1 MRRRTIISVIVA
13 IVVAG
18 SLLGAVVRAGASGA
32 PGTSAKPTIKVIVL
46 LKSHG
51 DGGEVVNR
59 LAHDHATGVYRYRY
73 FSSVAATVSRATLGE
88 LLRDGNVLNVV
99 SDRKVRVPTT
109 PGVGTKVA
117 KTGRTAGQ
125 ATGATAAA
133 ASTAPLES
141 EALQLTHAQDAW
153 AIKVNDQAVRGQG
166 IRVGMLDTG
175 TDPSHPDLA
184 AAIDGY
190 RDFTGDGLQDSD
202 GHGTA
207 TSSCVA
213 AQGKLVYNSSTGTS
227 MRIEGM
233 APGAKV
239 VMAKVLDVSGGW
251 DSNIMRGIEWLIA
264 QKVDIISC
272 SLGDAFIPPNGAD
285 PLAQAFQTAIDDG
298 ITVVNSEGNE
308 GPGQGTEG
316 SAPDLKNVIAVG
328 ATTGYRLFSQIAYL
342 TTGGSYKGDQV
353 ITWTSRGPNS
363 EGDFRPDIMGFG
375 AWGWALAPTGSGDAY
390 GDVDTQIFGG
400 TSMACPVVAGD
411 LALAESAW
419 KLAHP
424 GQVLPAP
431 AYWKTLLAN
440 TATDLGYPAI
450 DQSSGL
456 VNAAAAVHAV
466 LGQGKAF
473 QAGVNADR
481 TSPTSWSPRVA
492 AGASAKTTITLQNT
506 GSKTERISLAPRNF
520 ATFHTLD
527 YRQFAVSAPDYT
539 AVKRFT
545 VPAGA
550 QFVQVRLTW
559 PSGPNVSLDSAVYDS
574 HGNFVSYGQTS
585 GGYGHLSF
593 DQISLTGPTSQR
605 PAVLKGRPWEID
617 IYPTGDMAPTAPQT
631 VHLRVTFSRN
641 TPTPVIALSKHN
653 VTLAPGR
660 STRIAATVTA
670 PSSAGTWMYGISVGN
685 GVTTTLIPVAV
696 RVPVTLSSGRG
707 SFKGQLTG
715 STVEYSGGELYFYD
729 VHVPAGTRSLTASLT
744 WPDTG
749 NLVDL
754 YLIDPSGDLRDAK
767 GGDLLWYPDYSSFT
781 VPPTAFSHRAEQVV
795 WDAPEAGTWQLIV
808 WGAGFN
814 GRSFSEPY
822 SGTVTLDTPSV
833 APAAWT
839 ASAAPGTQASTD
851 FTVSNGGATALPA
864 YAESQ
869 ATTSAGAGLY
879 DDVTLPPITGTLAP
893 TTNGISPTATFTLP
907 QGVTLVTAQATWTGA
922 DTLVDLGLYDPSQ
935 TDKSESLATT
945 SAGNAVVEA
954 NPMAGLWTLIMGYG
968 NPDSAAASADYTID
982 VDYTA
987 PQPLTGLTVSAT
999 AAAPVTIAAGG
1010 NALIHATLDVPADAQ
1025 VGSTITGTLNF
1036 YTVGDGTEA
1045 EGGDHLGSVPVTI
1058 TVVAPG

>member
-1 MRRRTIISVIVA
+1 MRRRIFTIVVA
-13 IVVAG
+13 LVVAG
-18 SLLGAVVRAGASGA
+18 SLLGAVVRAGATGA
-32 PGTSAKPTIKVIVL
+32 SATSAKSTIKVIVL
-46 LKSHG
+46 LKSRG
-51 DGGEVVNR
+51 NAGEVVSR
-59 LAHDHATGVYRYRY
+59 LSRGHAVGVYRYRY
-73 FSSVAATVSRATLGE
+73 FSSVAATVSPQTLGA
-88 LLRDGNVLNVV
+88 LLSDGNVLDVV
-99 SDRKVRVPTT
+99 TDHKVRAPRIPV
-109 PGVGTKVA
+109 V
-117 KTGRTAGQ
+117 
-125 ATGATAAA
+125 GATAAKAGAHGTA
-133 ASTAPLES
+133 AKAAALGATAAPLES

-153 AIKVNDQAVRGQG
+153 AIKVKGQAVKGQG

-184 AAIDGY
+184 AAIAGY

-227 MRIEGM
+227 MRVEGM
-233 APGAKV
+233 APRAKV

-272 SLGDAFIPPNGAD
+272 SLGDAYIPPNGAD
-285 PLAQAFQTAIDDG
+285 PLAQAFQAAIDNG

-316 SAPDLKNVIAVG
+316 STPDLKNVLAVG
-328 ATTGYRLFSQIAYL
+328 ATTGYRLFSQIGYL
-342 TTGGSYKGDQV
+342 AAGNAYKGDQV
-353 ITWTSRGPNS
+353 ITWSSRGPNS
-363 EGDFRPDIMGFG
+363 LGDFRPDVMGFG
-375 AWGWALAPTGSGDAY
+375 AWGWALAPSGTGDAY
-390 GDVDTQIFGG
+390 GDVDVQVFGG

-424 GQVLPAP
+424 GSHLPGP
-431 AYWKTLLAN
+431 DYWKALLAN
-440 TATDLGYPAI
+440 TATDLGYPAV

-456 VNAAAAVHAV
+456 VNGAAAVRAA

-473 QAGVNADR
+473 RATVAADPA
-481 TSPTSWSPRVA
+481 SPASWSLRLG
-492 AGASAKTTITLQNT
+492 AGARATTSVTVKNT
-506 GSKTERISLAPRNF
+506 GNATERVTLAPRSF
-520 ATFHTLD
+520 ATMHTLNF
-527 YRQFAVSAPDYT
+527 RPFAVSAPDYA
-539 AVKRFT
+539 AVEHFT

-574 HGNFVSYGQTS
+574 KGNFVSYGETS

-593 DQISLTGPTSQR
+593 DQISLTGPAAQR
-605 PAVLKGRPWEID
+605 PVVTKGKPWEID
-617 IYPTGDMAPTAPQT
+617 ISPASGMAPTAPQT
-631 VHLRVTFSRN
+631 VHLQVTFSRKVVS
-641 TPTPVIALSKHN
+641 PVIALAKRS
-653 VTLAPGR
+653 VTLKPGR
-660 STRIAATVTA
+660 SARVAATVTA
-670 PSSAGTWMYGISVGN
+670 PAPAGTWIYGIAVSN
-685 GVTTTLIPVAV
+685 GATTTTIPVAV
-696 RVPVTLSSGRG
+696 RVPVKLTNGRG
-707 SFKGQLTG
+707 AFKGTLRG

-729 VHVPAGTRSLTASLT
+729 VRVPAGTRSLTASLN

-781 VPPTAFSHRAEQVV
+781 VPSAAFGHRAEQVV
-795 WDAPEAGTWQLIV
+795 WDAPEPGTWQVIV

-814 GRSFSEPY
+814 GRSFGEPY
-822 SGTVTLDTPSV
+822 SGAITLDRPVV
-833 APAAWT
+833 APASWT
-839 ASAAPGTQASTD
+839 AVAAPGARVSAA
-851 FTVSNGGATALPA
+851 FTVTNGGATGLPA

-869 ATTSAGAGLY
+869 ATSAGSPLY
-879 DDVTLPPITGTLAP
+879 DDVALSPISGMLSP

-907 QGVTLVTAQATWTGA
+907 QDVALVTARATWSGA

-935 TDKSESLATT
+935 TDKSESLALT
-945 SAGNAVVEA
+945 SAGNAVVA
-954 NPMAGLWTLIMGYG
+954 AHPMAGLWTLIIGYG
-968 NPDSAAASADYTID
+968 NPAVQAASAAYTVS
-982 VDYTA
+982 VDYVA
-987 PQPLTGLTVSAT
+987 PRPVSGLAASAT
-999 AAAPVTIAAGG
+999 AAAPLLVAAGQSG
-1010 NALIHATLDVPADAQ
+1010 TIQVTVDVPADAQ
-1025 VGSTITGTLNF
+1025 PGSTITGTLRF
-1036 YTVGDGTEA
+1036 FTVGDGTVA

-1058 TVVAPG
+1058 TVASPT

>member
-1 MRRRTIISVIVA
+1 MRRRTIIGIIVA
-13 IVVAG
+13 LVVAG
-18 SLLGAVVRAGASGA
+18 SLLGAVVRAAATGATGA
-32 PGTSAKPTIKVIVL
+32 VAKPTIKVIVV

-51 DGGEVVNR
+51 DPREVVGR
-59 LAHDHATGVYRYRY
+59 LTSGHATGVYRYRY
-73 FSSVAATVSRATLGE
+73 FSSVAATVSRATLGA
-88 LLRDGNVLNVV
+88 LLRDGNVLDVV
-99 SDRKVRVPTT
+99 SDHKVRAPKT
-109 PGVGTKVA
+109 PAVGARAATA
-117 KTGRTAGQ
+117 GRTAGQ
-125 ATGATAAA
+125 ATAAA
-133 ASTAPLES
+133 ASAAPLES

-153 AIKVNDQAVRGQG
+153 AIKVHGQAVKGQG
-166 IRVGMLDTG
+166 VRVGMLDTG

-184 AAIDGY
+184 AAIAGY

-328 ATTGYRLFSQIAYL
+328 ATTGYRLFSQIGYL
-342 TTGGSYKGDQV
+342 ATGGSYRGDQV
-353 ITWTSRGPNS
+353 ITWSSRGPNS
-363 EGDFRPDIMGFG
+363 LGDFRPDVMGFG
-375 AWGWALAPTGSGDAY
+375 AWGWALAPSGSGDAY

-431 AYWKTLLAN
+431 VYWKALLAN
-440 TATDLGYPAI
+440 TATDLGYPAV

-456 VNAAAAVHAV
+456 VNGAAAVRAA
-466 LGQGKAF
+466 LGQGKVFRAT
-473 QAGVNADR
+473 VTADPA
-481 TSPTSWSPRVA
+481 SPTSWSPRLA
-492 AGASAKTTITLQNT
+492 AGSRATTSVMVKNT
-506 GSKTERISLAPRNF
+506 GSVTERVTLTPRRF
-520 ATFHTLD
+520 ATVHTLD
-527 YRQFAVSAPDYT
+527 FRPFVVSAPDYN
-539 AVKRFT
+539 AIEHFT

-550 QFVQVRLTW
+550 QFVTVRLTW

-574 HGNFVSYGQTS
+574 RGDFVSYGQTS

-593 DQISLTGPTSQR
+593 DQISLTGPSAQR
-605 PAVLKGRPWEID
+605 PAVIKGRPWEID
-617 IYPTGDMAPTAPQT
+617 IYPANGMAPTAPQA
-631 VHLRVTFSRN
+631 VNLRVTFSRK
-641 TPTPVIALSKHN
+641 TTTPVIALSRHI
-653 VTLAPGR
+653 VTLRPGH
-660 STRIAATVTA
+660 STHVAATVTA
-670 PSSAGTWMYGISVGN
+670 PSPAGSWIYSIAVGN
-685 GVTTTLIPVAV
+685 GTTTTTIPVAV

-707 SFKGQLTG
+707 SFKGTLKG

-729 VHVPAGTRSLTASLT
+729 VHVPAGTHSLTASLT
-744 WPDTG
+744 WPDAG

-781 VPPTAFSHRAEQVV
+781 VPDAAFGHRAEQVV
-795 WDAPEAGTWQLIV
+795 WDAPEAGTWQVIV

-814 GRSFSEPY
+814 GRSFGEPY
-822 SGTVTLDTPSV
+822 SGTVTLDTPVV
-833 APAAWT
+833 APAGWT
-839 ASAAPGTQASTD
+839 ASAAPGAQVSAD
-851 FTVSNGGATALPA
+851 FTVSNGGATTLPT

-869 ATTSAGAGLY
+869 ATSAGTALY
-879 DDVTLPPITGTLAP
+879 DDVTVPPIAGTLTP
-893 TTNGISPTATFTLP
+893 TPSGISPTATFTLP

-935 TDKSESLATT
+935 TDKSESLAT
-945 SAGNAVVEA
+945 SSVGNAVVVA

-968 NPDSAAASADYTID
+968 NPATAATSAAYTVT
-982 VDYTA
+982 VDYAA
-987 PQPLTGLTVSAT
+987 PRPVAGLTVSAT
-999 AAAPVTIAAGG
+999 AVAPLSIAAGG
-1010 NALIHATLDVPADAQ
+1010 SGTVHATLDVPPGAQ
-1025 VGSTITGTLNF
+1025 PGSTITGTLHF
-1036 YTVGDGTEA
+1036 YTVGDGTQA
-1045 EGGDHLGSVPVTI
+1045 EGGDHLGSVVVTI

>member
-1 MRRRTIISVIVA
+1 MRRRTIISIIVTF
-13 IVVAG
+13 VVAG
-18 SLLGAVVRAGASGA
+18 SLLGAVVRAGATGASGA
-32 PGTSAKPTIKVIVL
+32 VVKPSIRVIVV

-51 DGGEVVNR
+51 DSSEVVAR
-59 LAHDHATGVYRYRY
+59 LTSGHATGVYRYRY
-73 FSSVAATVSRATLGE
+73 FSSVAATVSRATLGA
-88 LLRDGNVLNVV
+88 LLRDGNVQSVV
-99 SDRKVRVPTT
+99 SDRKVRAPKTPAVGARATT
-109 PGVGTKVA
+109 A
-117 KTGRTAGQ
+117 GRTAGQ
-125 ATGATAAA
+125 AAVAA

-153 AIKVNDQAVRGQG
+153 AIKVHGQAVKGQG
-166 IRVGMLDTG
+166 VRVGMLDTG

-184 AAIDGY
+184 AAIAGY

-233 APGAKV
+233 APSAQV

-298 ITVVNSEGNE
+298 ITVVNSQGNE

-328 ATTGYRLFSQIAYL
+328 ATTGYRLFSQIGYL
-342 TTGGSYKGDQV
+342 TAGNAYKGDQV
-353 ITWTSRGPNS
+353 ITWSSRGPNS
-363 EGDFRPDIMGFG
+363 LGDFRPDVMGFG
-375 AWGWALAPTGSGDAY
+375 AWGWALAPSGPGDAY
-390 GDVDTQIFGG
+390 GDVDTQVFGG

-431 AYWKTLLAN
+431 AYWKSLLAN

-456 VNAAAAVHAV
+456 VNAAAAVRAV
-466 LGQGKAF
+466 LGQGAEF
-473 QAGVNADR
+473 QAVVNADR
-481 TSPTSWSPRVA
+481 TSPTSWSPHVA
-492 AGASAKTTITLQNT
+492 AGAIAKTTISLANT
-506 GSKTERISLAPRNF
+506 GSATERMTLTPRAF
-520 ATFHTLD
+520 TTFHTLD
-527 YRQFAVSAPDYT
+527 FRPFVVSAPDYS
-539 AVKRFT
+539 AVEHFT

-574 HGNFVSYGQTS
+574 RGDFVSYGQTS

-593 DQISLTGPTSQR
+593 DQISLTGPVAQR
-605 PAVLKGRPWEID
+605 PAVIKGKPWEID
-617 IYPTGDMAPTAPQT
+617 IYPAGDMAPTSPQT
-631 VHLRVTFSRN
+631 VHLRVTFSHKTTTR
-641 TPTPVIALSKHN
+641 VIALSKQT
-653 VTLAPGR
+653 VTLAPGH

-670 PSSAGTWMYGISVGN
+670 PSAAGTWTYGIAVGN
-685 GVTTTLIPVAV
+685 GATTTTIPVAV
-696 RVPVTLSSGRG
+696 RVPVTLSSGHG
-707 SFKGQLTG
+707 AFKGQLSG

-729 VHVPAGTRSLTASLT
+729 VKVPAGTHSLTASLT

-754 YLIDPSGDLRDAK
+754 YLVDPSGDLRDAK

-781 VPPTAFSHRAEQVV
+781 VPAAALGHRAEQVV

-822 SGTVTLDTPSV
+822 SGTVTLDTPAVS
-833 APAAWT
+833 PAAWT
-839 ASAAPGTQASTD
+839 ANATPGTQVSAD

-869 ATTSAGAGLY
+869 ATSDGTPLY

-893 TTNGISPTATFTLP
+893 TPAGISPTATFTLP
-907 QGVTLVTAQATWTGA
+907 QGVTLVTAQATWTGS

-945 SAGNAVVEA
+945 SAGNAVVQA

-968 NPDSAAASADYTID
+968 DPVTAATSADYTIT

-987 PQPLTGLTVSAT
+987 PQAVAGLAVSAT
-999 AAAPVTIAAGG
+999 AAAPLAVAAGG
-1010 NALIHATLDVPADAQ
+1010 SGTIHASLDVPADAP
-1025 VGSTITGTLNF
+1025 VGSTITGTLHF
-1036 YTVGDGTEA
+1036 STVGDGTQA